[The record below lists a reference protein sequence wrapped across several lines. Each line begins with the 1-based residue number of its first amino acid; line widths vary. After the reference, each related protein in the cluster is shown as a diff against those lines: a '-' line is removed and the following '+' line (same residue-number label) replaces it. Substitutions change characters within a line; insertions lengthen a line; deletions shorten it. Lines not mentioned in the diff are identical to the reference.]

1 MKKLGEWKFIKKNIP
16 MAERYKVKN
25 QLKIMGVVSINVK
38 NPEKLRKRDTVLVC
52 GDGNTLPDDVKS
64 FEDLGVEHD
73 VYCINRSMLYFER
86 PIDHWA
92 AIDAE
97 ESMWFSKY
105 LTKKVVPDGMLYR
118 HTIGVC
124 PIGYDVFWKVDQEFE
139 NETQKH
145 VWSGNSGYFGILSAL
160 AMGYKK
166 VVVAGMPLD
175 TEPHWYESKNKPGPN
190 WVGQTYRTWMDFE
203 KQHPKSGKVRS
214 MSGYSEFIL
223 GKAGKEWLLN

>member
-1 MKKLGEWKFIKKNIP
+1 MIKLGAWKFIKKNIP
-16 MAERYKVKN
+16 MAERYKAKN
-25 QLKIMGVVSINVK
+25 QLKILHVKAINVE
-38 NPEKLRKRDTVLVC
+38 NPKKLRKKDTVLVC
-52 GDGNTLPDDVKS
+52 GDGNTLPDDVKL
-64 FEDLGVEHD
+64 FEDLGADHD

-97 ESMWFSKY
+97 ESMWFSKH
-105 LTKKVVPDGMLYR
+105 LTKKVVPDGVLLR

-166 VVVAGMPLD
+166 IVVAGMPLD
-175 TEPHWYESKNKPGPN
+175 TKPHWYESKNKPGPN
-190 WVGQTYRTWMDFE
+190 WVGQTYRTWIDF
-203 KQHPKSGKVRS
+203 KRQHPDSDCVRS

-223 GKAGKEWLLN
+223 GKADSKWLQN